1 MELRIYFIPEMKV
14 LIRDIPFPNSLD
26 NLSKL
31 SELRDVKEG
40 DILLLARHAYEKTQD
55 GWQEVNITKV
65 QALTVQRIEL
75 TKITKKTK
83 DVKTSIPCPEA
94 KAASEIK
101 MITEGT
107 TLATMGSIEGIE
119 ENDDEIIEDF

>member
-14 LIRDIPFPNSLD
+14 LIRDIQFPDSLD

-75 TKITKKTK
+75 TKITKKAK
-83 DVKTSIPCPEA
+83 DIKTSMPCPEA
-94 KAASEIK
+94 KVASEIE

-119 ENDDEIIEDF
+119 ENEDEIIEDF